1 MAIKA
6 EMILDSMYPTT
17 CRVSTLLVTMPTYIL
32 AEFNKHRVFESNTS
46 SSRAIPTATLL
57 EQVRTDPVIPV
68 HWGVNQAGMEAKEEE
83 VEGVEEARK
92 VWWHLVGSV
101 TYFVEQLANLNLHKQ
116 VTNRPLAP
124 FMWSTVIVTATEWD
138 NFFAQ
143 RLAKDA
149 DPMIQAAAK
158 EMYEAL
164 AFSVP
169 VERKVH
175 LPFVSDRE
183 LVKYTQEECTHMSVA
198 RCARV
203 SYKRH
208 NDDFTLEQDTVL
220 SNRCKDS
227 GHWTPLGHQLFAGK
241 DDQFFHG
248 CMRGWLQLRQVLNNK
263 PVMRAAE
270 GWKEAMA

>member
-6 EMILDSMYPTT
+6 EIILDSSYHTT
-17 CRVSTLLVTMPTYIL
+17 CRVSTLLVTMPTYVL

-46 SSRAIPTATLL
+46 SSRAIPTEKLL
-57 EQVRTDPVIPV
+57 EQVRNDPVIPI

-83 VEGVEEARK
+83 VEVSKAKDVWGFLIADACQAVEE
-92 VWWHLVGSV
+92 LS
-101 TYFVEQLANLNLHKQ
+101 NLNLHKQ

-138 NFFAQ
+138 NFFHQ

-149 DPMIQAAAK
+149 DPMIQAVAK
-158 EMYEAL
+158 EMFEAM
-164 AFSVP
+164 AFSIP

-183 LVKYTQEECTHMSVA
+183 LAKYTQEECTYMSVA

-208 NDDFTLEQDTVL
+208 TDGFTLEQDTAL
-220 SNRCKDS
+220 CERCKNS

-270 GWKEAMA
+270 GWEVCLT

>member
-6 EMILDSMYPTT
+6 EMILDSIYPTT
-17 CRVSTLLVTMPTYIL
+17 CRASTLMVTMPTYVL

-46 SSRAIPTATLL
+46 SSRAIPTSKLL
-57 EQVRTDPVIPV
+57 EQVRNDPVIPI
-68 HWGVNQAGMEAKEEE
+68 HWGINQAGMEAKEEE
-83 VEGVEEARK
+83 VDVEEATK
-92 VWWHLVGSV
+92 IWGWAVESV
-101 TYFVEQLANLNLHKQ
+101 CVYSEALAMLGLHKQ

-149 DPMIQAAAK
+149 DPMMQRVAK
-158 EMYEAL
+158 EMYDAL
-164 AFSVP
+164 AFSIP

-183 LVKYTQEECTHMSVA
+183 LAKYTQEECTHMSVA

-208 NDDFTLEQDTVL
+208 TDDFTLEQDMAL
-220 SNRCKDS
+220 SERCKNS

-248 CMRGWLQLRQVLNNK
+248 CMRGWLQLRQVINNK

>member
-1 MAIKA
+1 MTIKA
-6 EMILDSMYPTT
+6 KMILDSRYPTT
-17 CRVSTLLVTMPTYIL
+17 CRVSTLLVTMPTYVL

-46 SSRAIPTATLL
+46 SSRAIPTEKLL
-57 EQVRTDPVIPV
+57 EQVRNDPVIPI

-83 VEGVEEARK
+83 VEVSKAKDVWGFLIADACQAVEE
-92 VWWHLVGSV
+92 LS
-101 TYFVEQLANLNLHKQ
+101 NLNLHKQ

-138 NFFAQ
+138 NFFHQ

-149 DPMIQAAAK
+149 DPMIQAVAK
-158 EMYEAL
+158 EMFEAL
-164 AFSVP
+164 AFSIP
-169 VERKVH
+169 GERKVH

-183 LVKYTQEECTHMSVA
+183 LAKYTQEECTYMSVA

-208 NDDFTLEQDTVL
+208 TDDFTLEQDTAL
-220 SNRCKDS
+220 FERCKNS

-270 GWKEAMA
+270 GWEVCLT

>member
-1 MAIKA
+1 MIKT
-6 EMILDSMYPTT
+6 EMILDSIYPTT
-17 CRVSTLLVTMPTYIL
+17 CRASTLLVTMPTYVL

-46 SSRAIPTATLL
+46 SSRAIPTAKLL
-57 EQVRTDPVIPV
+57 EQVWNDPVVPI
-68 HWGVNQAGMEAKEEE
+68 HWGLNQAGMEAKEEE
-83 VEGVEEARK
+83 ADVEVAERVWYELLQQVTDCVEE
-92 VWWHLVGSV
+92 
-101 TYFVEQLANLNLHKQ
+101 LAKLNIHKQ

-138 NFFAQ
+138 NFFHQ

-149 DPMIQAAAK
+149 DPMMQAVAK
-158 EMYEAL
+158 EMFEAL
-164 AFSVP
+164 AFSIP

-183 LVKYTQEECTHMSVA
+183 LAKYTQEECTHMSVA

-208 NDDFTLEQDTVL
+208 TDDFTLEQDMAL
-220 SNRCKDS
+220 SERCKNS

-248 CMRGWLQLRQVLNNK
+248 CMRGWLQLRQVINNK

>member
-1 MAIKA
+1 
-6 EMILDSMYPTT
+6 
-17 CRVSTLLVTMPTYIL
+17 
-32 AEFNKHRVFESNTS
+32 
-46 SSRAIPTATLL
+46 
-57 EQVRTDPVIPV
+57 
-68 HWGVNQAGMEAKEEE
+68 MEAKEEE
-83 VEGVEEARK
+83 VDVERAYSLWRVIAEKVCMGVEM
-92 VWWHLVGSV
+92 
-101 TYFVEQLANLNLHKQ
+101 LNDIGLHKQ

-138 NFFAQ
+138 NFFIQ

-149 DPMIQAAAK
+149 DPMMQAVAK
-158 EMYEAL
+158 EMFEAL
-164 AFSVP
+164 AFSNP

-183 LVKYTQEECTHMSVA
+183 LAKYTQEECTHMSVA

-208 NDDFTLEQDTVL
+208 TDDFTLEQDIAL
-220 SNRCKDS
+220 SERCKNS

-248 CMRGWLQLRQVLNNK
+248 CMRGWWQLRNILCNK
-263 PVMRAAE
+263 PCMRPAE
-270 GWKEAMA
+270 MFGN